1 LIILKRPK
9 EILMME
15 EPNRIVAE
23 CLVFLYDIVKPGIS
37 TFEINE
43 RVENHI
49 VKSGGIPSFKNYNG
63 FPSAACVSI
72 NEVVVHG
79 IPDRNRIL
87 KEGDIVTVDVG
98 AYKNGYHGDA
108 ARTYPVGKISGEA
121 ERLLEVTKRSL
132 DLAIEAARN
141 ASLLGEISHS
151 VQEYVEGEGFSIIR
165 EFVGHGIGKN
175 LHEDPQVPNYGLK
188 NRGPKLRKGM
198 TLAIEPMV
206 SVGDWRTEI
215 LEDGFTAVTLDR
227 SLAAHFEDTIAFTED
242 GVKILTRLQ

>member
-1 LIILKRPK
+1 MIILKRPK